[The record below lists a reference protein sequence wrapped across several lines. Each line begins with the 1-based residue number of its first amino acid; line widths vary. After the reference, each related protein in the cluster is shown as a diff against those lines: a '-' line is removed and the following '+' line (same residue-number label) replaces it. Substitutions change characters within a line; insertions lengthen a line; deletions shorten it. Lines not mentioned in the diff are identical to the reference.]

1 MGNSSSTMIEI
12 TVAVSLFVGALTM
25 YTILFIN
32 VAQVVELTNK
42 VTASQDRNVHTTLVI
57 PEDYRVSGAEVLQ
70 SIYHIAQVGV
80 DIQVDS
86 KIFLHSLDMDN
97 TDVSMINVFGFYK
110 PVYER
115 NVNGQLV
122 KVVYIPH

>member
-1 MGNSSSTMIEI
+1 MGNSSNTMIEI
-12 TVAVSLFVGALTM
+12 TVAVSLFVGALTL
-25 YTILFIN
+25 YVILFVN

-42 VTASQDRNVHTTLVI
+42 TTVSQDRNVHTTLAI

-70 SIYHIAQVGV
+70 SIYHIGQIGV

-86 KIFLHSLDMDN
+86 KVFSHSLDIDY
-97 TDVSMINVFGFYK
+97 TDVSMINVLGLYT
-110 PVYER
+110 PVHVR
-115 NVNGQLV
+115 DANGQLL